1 MPKKK
6 LPKSH
11 SNEQGNLQQPAEDSA
26 PALPLRTNPNNATQ
40 LAHAQCSSPLYPP
53 MTWYEGGTY
62 SSPCT
67 AGGDLDLPDRLP
79 VNEAVLNQT
88 DKSLNKQLWALYP
101 VELSS
106 EAAMEQGAAL
116 HLSALESFDPACVPL
131 DELSRRL
138 GWQAADQRLQMM
150 ILDNITLEDLE
161 AVGVYNCGP
170 KSRRHSN
177 FVNQLKKG
185 VSLLLAMPKKLHHV
199 VSVEEALAKVNSMM
213 DDRHQSEAAKTLQP
227 PLIWGL
233 ELRAVLSDLLELAPW
248 HPFPDVMT
256 AEQAFVTGL
265 AQMYT
270 GLLYECA
277 LLSYRLGHYHC
288 RLWLRSIQFS
298 ALLIETR
305 YITHRQLIMAVKLH
319 HVAHVAITSGGH
331 DGHLPD
337 IDRAPRPDLVATRD
351 LIKRMEAKAT
361 KPDAWAHENCLTA
374 AHEGCM

>member
-1 MPKKK
+1 
-6 LPKSH
+6 
-11 SNEQGNLQQPAEDSA
+11 
-26 PALPLRTNPNNATQ
+26 
-40 LAHAQCSSPLYPP
+40 

-256 AEQAFVTGL
+256 AEQAFATGL

-277 LLSYRLGHYHC
+277 LLSYRLVTTTADSGFAPSNSRPC
-288 RLWLRSIQFS
+288 SSRLVTSPTASSLWLSS
-298 ALLIETR
+298 CTMSPTSPSLLEDM
-305 YITHRQLIMAVKLH
+305 MATCP
-319 HVAHVAITSGGH
+319 ISTG
-331 DGHLPD
+331 LPD
-337 IDRAPRPDLVATRD
+337 LTSSPRAISSREWKQRLPNPTRG
-351 LIKRMEAKAT
+351 RMR
-361 KPDAWAHENCLTA
+361 TA
-374 AHEGCM
+374 